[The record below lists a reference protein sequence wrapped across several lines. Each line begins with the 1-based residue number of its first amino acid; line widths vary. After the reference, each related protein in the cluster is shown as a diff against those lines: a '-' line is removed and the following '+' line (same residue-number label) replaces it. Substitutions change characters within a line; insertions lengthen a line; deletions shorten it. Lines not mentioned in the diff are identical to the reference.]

1 MALVLMLA
9 LFVTGCGKDFD
20 ASGYTQA
27 LLDLTFQ
34 GDTSRARTYM
44 EDATENSLMRQ
55 YQQSIDNFVAANITS
70 EIEMNETKTAQFAD
84 LVSKIFA
91 TMRYDVGKAEK
102 TGKREYEVPVSIQP
116 SDVFVNFQQSLS
128 QDSIKIT
135 QKIKEG
141 GYEGTTEEVTQQV
154 LNDISTMLTNCWTP
168 PIRTLHMERKKR
180 SSCMCRQIRIMNIP
194 LMRMI

>member
-1 MALVLMLA
+1 
-9 LFVTGCGKDFD
+9 
-20 ASGYTQA
+20 
-27 LLDLTFQ
+27 
-34 GDTSRARTYM
+34 M

-55 YQQSIDNFVAANITS
+55 YQQSIDNFVAANITN

-116 SDVFVNFQQSLS
+116 SDVFANFQQSLS

-154 LNDISTMLTNCWTP
+154 LNDIVNHAYELLDAAYQDTAYGEEETV
-168 PIRTLHMERKKR
+168 ILHVQADKNHEY
-180 SSCMCRQIRIMNIP
+180 SVDEDDMNSLVLKI
-194 LMRMI
+194 LRLDEIQG